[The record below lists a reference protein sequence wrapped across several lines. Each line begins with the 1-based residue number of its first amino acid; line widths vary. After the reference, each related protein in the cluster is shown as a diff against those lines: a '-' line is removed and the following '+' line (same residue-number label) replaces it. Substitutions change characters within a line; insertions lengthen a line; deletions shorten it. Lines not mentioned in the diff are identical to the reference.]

1 MITSHAT
8 NFSEQMIVICKRQV
22 FAMICLTIVA
32 WNGEKYLSCF
42 IQRAY
47 KKKVILIRVG
57 KYKGNIFKIIL
68 PFFEINWDNKSSL
81 KLYKLLYFVV
91 WIYLNEFQ

>member
-1 MITSHAT
+1 MVTSHAT

-42 IQRAY
+42 IQSAY
-47 KKKVILIRVG
+47 KKKVILICVG
-57 KYKGNIFKIIL
+57 NTKEIF
-68 PFFEINWDNKSSL
+68 L
-81 KLYKLLYFVV
+81 K
-91 WIYLNEFQ
+91 